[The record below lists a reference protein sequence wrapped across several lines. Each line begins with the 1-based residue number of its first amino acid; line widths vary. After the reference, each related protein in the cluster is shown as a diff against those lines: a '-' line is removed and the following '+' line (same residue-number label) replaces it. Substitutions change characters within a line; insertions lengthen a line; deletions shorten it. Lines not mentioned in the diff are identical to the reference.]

1 MSSCRFLLIPM
12 TLEATPLHLRNLLL
26 REAVGLGKSDVDLDD
41 VDTLHQM
48 PDRHGIHL
56 NEVAPC
62 PKPDRRGIHLDV
74 DAQCSK
80 PDRLGIHLDEVAQC
94 SEPDHLGIH
103 LDEVA
108 HCSEPD
114 HLGIHLDEVAHC
126 SEPELVHIHHHFR
139 QASDLRNLYVAH
151 CQNCQPD
158 LDGIH
163 HQETL
168 C

>member
-1 MSSCRFLLIPM
+1 MSCRFLLIPM
-12 TLEATPLHLRNLLL
+12 TLESTPLHLRNLLL

-56 NEVAPC
+56 DEVAPC

-74 DAQCSK
+74 DAKCSK
-80 PDRLGIHLDEVAQC
+80 PDRLGIHLEEVVHC
-94 SEPDHLGIH
+94 SEPDRLGIH
-103 LDEVA
+103 LDEETA
-108 HCSEPD
+108 CPK
-114 HLGIHLDEVAHC
+114 
-126 SEPELVHIHHHFR
+126 PELVHIHHHFH

-163 HQETL
+163 HQGTL

>member
-1 MSSCRFLLIPM
+1 MSCRFLLIPM
-12 TLEATPLHLRNLLL
+12 TLESTPLHLRNLLL

-56 NEVAPC
+56 DEVAPC

-74 DAQCSK
+74 DAKCSK
-80 PDRLGIHLDEVAQC
+80 PDRLGIHLEEVVHC
-94 SEPDHLGIH
+94 SEPDRLGIH
-103 LDEVA
+103 LDEETA
-108 HCSEPD
+108 CPK
-114 HLGIHLDEVAHC
+114 
-126 SEPELVHIHHHFR
+126 PELVHIHHHFR
-139 QASDLRNLYVAH
+139 QASGLRNLYVAH

>member
-12 TLEATPLHLRNLLL
+12 TLESTPLHLRNLLL

-56 NEVAPC
+56 DEVAPC

-74 DAQCSK
+74 AAKCSE
-80 PDRLGIHLDEVAQC
+80 PDRLGIHLDEETAC
-94 SEPDHLGIH
+94 PK
-103 LDEVA
+103 
-108 HCSEPD
+108 
-114 HLGIHLDEVAHC
+114 
-126 SEPELVHIHHHFR
+126 PELVHIHHHFH

-163 HQETL
+163 HQGTL

>member
-1 MSSCRFLLIPM
+1 MSCRFLLIPM
-12 TLEATPLHLRNLLL
+12 TLESTPLHLRNLLL

-56 NEVAPC
+56 DEVAPC

-74 DAQCSK
+74 DAKCSK
-80 PDRLGIHLDEVAQC
+80 PDRLGIHLEEVVHCSEPDRLGIHLDEVA
-94 SEPDHLGIH
+94 
-103 LDEVA
+103 
-108 HCSEPD
+108 HCSKPD

-126 SEPELVHIHHHFR
+126 SEPELVHIHHHFH
-139 QASDLRNLYVAH
+139 QANDLRNLYVAS

-163 HQETL
+163 HQGTL

>member
-1 MSSCRFLLIPM
+1 M
-12 TLEATPLHLRNLLL
+12 TLESTPLHLRNLLL

-56 NEVAPC
+56 DEVAPC

-74 DAQCSK
+74 DAKCSK
-80 PDRLGIHLDEVAQC
+80 PDRLGIHLEEVVHC
-94 SEPDHLGIH
+94 SEPDRLGIH
-103 LDEVA
+103 LDEETA
-108 HCSEPD
+108 CPK
-114 HLGIHLDEVAHC
+114 
-126 SEPELVHIHHHFR
+126 PELVHIHHHFH

-163 HQETL
+163 HQGTL